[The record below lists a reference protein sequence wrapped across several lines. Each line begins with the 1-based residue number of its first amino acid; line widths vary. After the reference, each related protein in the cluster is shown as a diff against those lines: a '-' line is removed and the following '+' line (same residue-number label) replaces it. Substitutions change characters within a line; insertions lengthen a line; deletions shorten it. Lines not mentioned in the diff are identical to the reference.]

1 MGAAVRGEDDRTE
14 PGADDAADHGVL
26 AGGRSEA
33 AALPTAPVSAALYA
47 GGHRLAGGCGRG
59 TRNPERAGDEEAAPE
74 GLLQLPR
81 NAIPEL
87 GADLGGAVVP
97 TAGEPCVSRA
107 AHQVSGDAADTG
119 VHRRAEKAG
128 AAWAPWI
135 LAH

>member
-14 PGADDAADHGVL
+14 PGADDAADYGVL

-33 AALPTAPVSAALYA
+33 AALPTAPVRAALYA

-87 GADLGGAVVP
+87 GANLGGAVVP
-97 TAGEPCVSRA
+97 TAEIGRA
-107 AHQVSGDAADTG
+107 SCRERV
-119 VHRRAEKAG
+119 
-128 AAWAPWI
+128 
-135 LAH
+135 